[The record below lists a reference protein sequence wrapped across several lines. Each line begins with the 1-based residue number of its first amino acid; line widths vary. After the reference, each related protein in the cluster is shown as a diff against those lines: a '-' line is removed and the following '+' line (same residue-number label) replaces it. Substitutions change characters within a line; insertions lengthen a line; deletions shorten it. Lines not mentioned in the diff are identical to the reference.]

1 MRRPRAV
8 STPPMV
14 NSACAERA
22 RGIRRRGVGWI
33 AAVSLCMVAATGC
46 RDAASPG
53 TAPDSAP
60 HAAPAAVCGRVSE
73 LQRLDV
79 QRRDTF
85 PRNRIR
91 FSFPAHVVVMSPQPV
106 QATAKSLCMLKPFPA
121 GAISCPA
128 DWGIVY
134 HLTFHDRVDAYRV
147 VLTATGCPRASG
159 EVGTPRWVTPRLWR
173 TLGTAIGLARP
184 AQPSFAGSAPS
195 NNTH

>member
-1 MRRPRAV
+1 M
-8 STPPMV
+8 MI
-14 NSACAERA
+14 SACAERV
-22 RGIRRRGVGWI
+22 RDIRRRGVGRI

-46 RDAASPG
+46 QDAASRG

-79 QRRDTF
+79 QRRHTF
-85 PRNRIR
+85 PGNRIR
-91 FSFPAHVVVMSPQPV
+91 FSFPAHVVVTSPQPV

-134 HLTFHDRVDAYRV
+134 HLTFQDRVDTYRV
-147 VLTATGCPRASG
+147 VLTATGCPRSTG
-159 EVGTPRWVTPRLWR
+159 DVGTPRWVTPQLWR
-173 TLGTAIGLARP
+173 TLGTAMGLPRP
-184 AQPSFAGSAPS
+184 TRQSFAGSAP
-195 NNTH
+195 